1 MVSVSSL
8 EVVFCKSDVCFSGV
22 VVLTCDG
29 GLVDYGDD
37 CRQFP
42 LSGNVFFCRQLQ
54 VLVSFGVSCG
64 VFAVVIYV
72 ILPPSGDK

>member
-8 EVVFCKSDVCFSGV
+8 EVVFCKSDVFFSGV

-37 CRQFP
+37 CRHFP

-64 VFAVVIYV
+64 VFDVF
-72 ILPPSGDK
+72 G